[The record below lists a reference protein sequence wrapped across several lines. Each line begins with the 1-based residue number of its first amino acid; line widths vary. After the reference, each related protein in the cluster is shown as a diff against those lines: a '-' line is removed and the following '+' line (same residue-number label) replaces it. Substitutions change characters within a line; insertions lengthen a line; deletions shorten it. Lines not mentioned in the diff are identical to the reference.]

1 MNYIYDIVLNFHEH
15 YYNFFEWDR
24 KDKITNITKIP
35 LYRVSN
41 QDILILKNNKV
52 KIDNILLNK
61 IKKDNKNYKKNMC
74 LVSNT
79 KITIGLLFD
88 NYGNLQKRSSLIY
101 EEEDEV
107 NDYCTNL
114 KITQINYLENIEI
127 QTKEKLRLEI
137 EKKEKLIEYINN
149 TKDISTLKYLYYEY
163 FKKECNNQNE
173 IKKSLTEELEK
184 EWTKK
189 QNNIYHIVKLLNKKN
204 SFTK

>member
-1 MNYIYDIVLNFHEH
+1 
-15 YYNFFEWDR
+15 
-24 KDKITNITKIP
+24 
-35 LYRVSN
+35 
-41 QDILILKNNKV
+41 
-52 KIDNILLNK
+52 
-61 IKKDNKNYKKNMC
+61 MC

-79 KITIGLLFD
+79 KIAIGLLFD

-114 KITQINYLENIEI
+114 KITKINYLENIEI

>member
-52 KIDNILLNK
+52 KIDSILLNK

-79 KITIGLLFD
+79 KIAIGLLFD

-114 KITQINYLENIEI
+114 KITKINYLENIEI

-173 IKKSLTEELEK
+173 IKKS
-184 EWTKK
+184 
-189 QNNIYHIVKLLNKKN
+189 
-204 SFTK
+204 